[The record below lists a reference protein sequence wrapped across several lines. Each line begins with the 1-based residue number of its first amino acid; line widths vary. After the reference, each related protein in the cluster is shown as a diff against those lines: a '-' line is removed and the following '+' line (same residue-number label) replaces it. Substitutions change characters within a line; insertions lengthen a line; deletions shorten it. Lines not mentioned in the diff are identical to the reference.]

1 MTMFFSTTPNPSSQE
16 EGTTGSEIAPKTSIK
31 PSSLNYKRHN
41 YYIWTVLFTQQ
52 DA

>member
-1 MTMFFSTTPNPSSQE
+1 MFFSTTPNPSSQE

-41 YYIWTVLFTQQ
+41 YCIRTVLIALQ

>member
-1 MTMFFSTTPNPSSQE
+1 MFFSTTPNPSSQE

-41 YYIWTVLFTQQ
+41 YYIRTVLIALQ